1 MAQVEYQGIKVGGS
15 KWLMILPLI
24 GTLVGGLWGGF
35 ELYNRLLDAE
45 AKLKK
50 INPTAIMAEVEKLT
64 SVSEVIKE
72 ELRTDIDMVIADVE
86 RLEEGLNG
94 VEELVRDVDDST
106 AETQREVRNNVY
118 EIEIRIQDRFRDTDD
133 QLREMRNELEDRIE
147 QILEN
152 PLNDVE

>member
-35 ELYNRLLDAE
+35 ELYNRLLLAE
-45 AKLKK
+45 GKLAKL
-50 INPTAIMAEVEKLT
+50 NPTTILAEVDNLR
-64 SVSEVIKE
+64 SVSEVIRD
-72 ELRTDIDMVIADVE
+72 ELRVDIDEVKEDLDRVQD
-86 RLEEGLNG
+86 
-94 VEELVRDVDDST
+94 LVREVEDST
-106 AETQREVRNNVY
+106 AETQREVRNDVY
-118 EIEIRIQDRFRDTDD
+118 EMEATMQDRFREVDD
-133 QLREMRNELEDRIE
+133 DVREMRDDLEDRIE

>member
-35 ELYNRLLDAE
+35 ELYNRLLLAE
-45 AKLKK
+45 GKLQK
-50 INPTAIMAEVEKLT
+50 INPTAIMAEVETLR

-72 ELRTDIDMVIADVE
+72 ELRIDIDMVIADVE
-86 RLEEGLNG
+86 RLEDSVNG
-94 VEELVRDVDDST
+94 VEDLIREVDDTT
-106 AETQREVRNNVY
+106 AETQREVRNDVY
-118 EIEIRIQDRFRDTDD
+118 EIEIRMQDRFRDTDD
-133 QLREMRNELEDRIE
+133 QLREMRDDLEDRIE

>member
-35 ELYNRLLDAE
+35 ELYNRLVLAE
-45 AKLKK
+45 AKLQK
-50 INPTAIMAEVEKLT
+50 INPTAIMAEVDSLR
-64 SVSEVIKE
+64 SVSEVIKD
-72 ELRTDIDMVIADVE
+72 ELRADIDEVKEDLDRVQD
-86 RLEEGLNG
+86 
-94 VEELVRDVDDST
+94 LVREVEDST
-106 AETQREVRNNVY
+106 AETQREVRNDVY
-118 EIEIRIQDRFRDTDD
+118 EMEATMQDRFREVDD
-133 QLREMRNELEDRIE
+133 DVREMRDELEDRIE

>member
-35 ELYNRLLDAE
+35 ELYNRLLLAE
-45 AKLKK
+45 GKLQK
-50 INPTAIMAEVEKLT
+50 INPTAIMAEVDNLR
-64 SVSEVIKE
+64 SVSEVIKV
-72 ELRTDIDMVIADVE
+72 ELRIDIDQVIADVE
-86 RLEEGLNG
+86 RLEEDMDG
-94 VEELVRDVDDST
+94 VEDLVREVEDSA
-106 AETQREVRNNVY
+106 AETQREVRNDVY
-118 EIEIRIQDRFRDTDD
+118 AMEETMQDRFRRVDD
-133 QLREMRNELEDRIE
+133 DVREMRDELEDRIE

>member
-35 ELYNRLLDAE
+35 ELYNRLLLAE
-45 AKLKK
+45 GKLQK
-50 INPTAIMAEVEKLT
+50 INPTAIMAEVENLR

-72 ELRTDIDMVIADVE
+72 ELRTDIDQVIADIE
-86 RLEEGLNG
+86 GLEEDMDG
-94 VEELVRDVDDST
+94 VEDLVREVEDST

-152 PLNDVE
+152 PLNDVD

>member
-35 ELYNRLLDAE
+35 ELYNRLLLAE
-45 AKLKK
+45 AKLQK
-50 INPTAIMAEVEKLT
+50 INPTAIMAEVESLR

-72 ELRTDIDMVIADVE
+72 ELRIDIDMVITDVE
-86 RLEEGLNG
+86 RLEDGLNG
-94 VEELVRDVDDST
+94 VEDLVREVDDST
-106 AETQREVRNNVY
+106 AETQREVRNDVY
-118 EIEIRIQDRFRDTDD
+118 AMEETMQDRFREVDD
-133 QLREMRNELEDRIE
+133 DVREMRDELEDRIE

-152 PLNDVE
+152 PLNDVD

>member
-35 ELYNRLLDAE
+35 ELYNRLLLAE
-45 AKLKK
+45 GKLQK
-50 INPTAIMAEVEKLT
+50 INPTAIMAEVETLR

-72 ELRTDIDMVIADVE
+72 ELRIDIDMVIADVE
-86 RLEEGLNG
+86 RLEDSVNG
-94 VEELVRDVDDST
+94 VEDLIREVDDTT
-106 AETQREVRNNVY
+106 AETQREVRNDVY
-118 EIEIRIQDRFRDTDD
+118 EIEIRMQDRFRDTDD

-152 PLNDVE
+152 PLNDVD

>member
-152 PLNDVE
+152 PLNDVD

>member
-106 AETQREVRNNVY
+106 AETQREVRNDVY
-118 EIEIRIQDRFRDTDD
+118 DIEIRMQDRFRDTDD
-133 QLREMRNELEDRIE
+133 QLREMRDDLEDRIE